1 MNTAIVKLVNCLVES
16 VSIDV
21 IPIFLKLFIQLSELV
36 LDGLGLAF
44 ELLVIVSVLRF
55 AIKAKL
61 DISLDFFG
69 HGCFPAFPVDAYRLT
84 SFRIDSEEM
93 LLEIAHSEEVCGEMC
108 CCKRLVPDV
117 VHSDARLL

>member
-1 MNTAIVKLVNCLVES
+1 MNTAIVKLVNRLVES
-16 VSIDV
+16 VSVDV
-21 IPIFLKLFIQLSELV
+21 ISIFLKLFVQLSELV

-44 ELLVIVSVLRF
+44 ELLVIVCVLRF
-55 AIKAKL
+55 AIEAEL

-69 HGCFPAFPVDAYRLT
+69 HGCFAAFPVDTDRLT
-84 SFRIDSEEM
+84 SFRIDSQEM
-93 LLEIAHSEEVCGEMC
+93 LLVIAHSKEVSGEMC